1 MMNNSRLLKEMF
13 HLEDTGTV
21 KKYAKILGEFVAK
34 GASLLFSVLKSNT
47 GKSLDNV
54 NNNQ

>member
-1 MMNNSRLLKEMF
+1 MNNSRLLKEMF